1 MYLNMIRR
9 ALAQLNYFFL
19 ALGRRW
25 TFIFSVLLLLVLGW
39 GDYATGFEIS
49 FSFFY
54 LIPISIVTWYIGIR
68 SGYFMTASGV
78 LLWVVSNLLA
88 GDTYSSEWI
97 RFFNT
102 AVRLVVFMMI
112 ASLLNELRTAL
123 QTEHEIARIDYL
135 TGAYNSR
142 EFHEQLRFEI
152 KRASRL
158 HYPISLAY
166 IDLDNFKRVN
176 DVYGHS
182 VGDMHLKR
190 IAEIIGTTIRKTDI
204 FARLGGD
211 EFALLLP
218 NVGGEHAK
226 QVFEKIERAVLQ
238 GLAELHSP
246 ITLSAGVVTFK
257 STPDNVNDM
266 LRKADALMYEAKK
279 SGKAK
284 AMYFVVE

>member
-1 MYLNMIRR
+1 MIRR
-9 ALAQLNYFFL
+9 AFAQLNHFFL
-19 ALGRRW
+19 ALGRRRV
-25 TFIFSVLLLLVLGW
+25 FIFATVLLLILGW

-68 SGYFMTASGV
+68 SGYFMTMCGV
-78 LLWVVSNLLA
+78 LIWVFSNLLA
-88 GDTYSSEWI
+88 GETYSSEWI

-112 ASLLNELRTAL
+112 ASLIHELRTAL
-123 QTEHEIARIDYL
+123 QKEHEIARTDYL
-135 TGAYNSR
+135 TGVFNGR
-142 EFHEQLRFEI
+142 EFHEQLALEI

-158 HYPISLAY
+158 QYPISLAY

-176 DVYGHS
+176 DAHGHS
-182 VGDMHLKR
+182 VGDVHLKR
-190 IAEIIGTTIRKTDI
+190 VAQVINATIRKTDV

-218 NVGGEHAK
+218 NLDSEHARS
-226 QVFEKIERAVLQ
+226 VFQKIEQAVLQ
-238 GLAELHSP
+238 GLAELDSP

-257 STPDNVNDM
+257 SAPENVDDM
-266 LRKADALMYEAKK
+266 LRKADALMYEAKN

>member
-1 MYLNMIRR
+1 MIRR
-9 ALAQLNYFFL
+9 TLAQLNYFFL
-19 ALGRRW
+19 ALGKRRI
-25 TFIFSVLLLLVLGW
+25 FIFSALLLLVLGW

-68 SGYFMTASGV
+68 SGYFMTMCG
-78 LLWVVSNLLA
+78 LLIWVVSNLLA
-88 GDTYSSEWI
+88 GETYSSEWI

-112 ASLLNELRTAL
+112 ASLIHELRTAL
-123 QTEHEIARIDYL
+123 QKEHESARTDYL
-135 TGAYNSR
+135 TGVFNSR
-142 EFHEQLRFEI
+142 EFHEQLEIEI

-176 DVYGHS
+176 DAYGHS
-182 VGDMHLKR
+182 TGDVQLKR

-218 NVGGEHAK
+218 NLDSEHAK
-226 QVFEKIERAVLQ
+226 LVFQKVERAVLQ
-238 GLAELHSP
+238 GLAELNSP

-257 STPDNVNDM
+257 STPKNVDDM
-266 LRKADALMYEAKK
+266 LRKADALMYEAKN

>member
-1 MYLNMIRR
+1 MIRR
-9 ALAQLNYFFL
+9 TLAQLNYFFL
-19 ALGRRW
+19 ALGKRRI
-25 TFIFSVLLLLVLGW
+25 FIFSALLLLVLGW

-68 SGYFMTASGV
+68 SGYLMTMCG
-78 LLWVVSNLLA
+78 LLIWVVSNLLA
-88 GDTYSSEWI
+88 GETYSSEWI

-112 ASLLNELRTAL
+112 ASLIHELRTAL
-123 QTEHEIARIDYL
+123 QKEHESARTDYL
-135 TGAYNSR
+135 TGVFNSR
-142 EFHEQLRFEI
+142 EFHEQLEIEI

-176 DVYGHS
+176 DAYGHS
-182 VGDMHLKR
+182 TGDVQLKR

-218 NVGGEHAK
+218 NLDSEHAK
-226 QVFEKIERAVLQ
+226 LVYQKVERAVLQ
-238 GLAELHSP
+238 GLAELNSP

-257 STPDNVNDM
+257 STPKNVDDM
-266 LRKADALMYEAKK
+266 LRKADALMYEAKN